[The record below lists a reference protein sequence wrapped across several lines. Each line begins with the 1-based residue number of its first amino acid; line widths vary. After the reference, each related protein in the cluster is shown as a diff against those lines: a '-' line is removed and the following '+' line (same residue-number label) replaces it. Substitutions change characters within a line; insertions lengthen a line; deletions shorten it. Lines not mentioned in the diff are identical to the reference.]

1 MLKRFAPLCLLAV
14 FMLVAG
20 CTDYY
25 KIVDP
30 ASGKAYYTNDYDDK
44 RNGAVTFKDAATGS
58 RVTIQNSE
66 VTEISK
72 EAFEEQVG
80 E

>member
-1 MLKRFAPLCLLAV
+1 MFKQV
-14 FMLVAG
+14 FMLLVLMTMLVG

-30 ASGKAYYTNDYDDK
+30 ASGKAYYTTDYDDK
-44 RNGAVTFKDAATGS
+44 RNGAVTFTDDASGS
-58 RVTIQNSE
+58 LVTIQNSE

-72 EAFEEQVG
+72 EAYEENVG